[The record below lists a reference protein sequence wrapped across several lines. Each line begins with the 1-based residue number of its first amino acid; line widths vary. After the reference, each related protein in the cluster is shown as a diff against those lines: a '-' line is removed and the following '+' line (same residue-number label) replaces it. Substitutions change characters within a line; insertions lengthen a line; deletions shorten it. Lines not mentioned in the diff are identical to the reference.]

1 VNAQLLGWVT
11 GAYFVA
17 FVAVVYFTRATA
29 RRVAGAIAGG
39 VVAAAI
45 LLGVMVL
52 AEKFEWWHVFL
63 APTPS
68 SLALLY
74 ICGAI
79 SCAPIYLLTWRVARR
94 FGSNGLMVFIFVAT
108 IIGPPR
114 DYLVAAV
121 YPEWI
126 AFGAGIFPILAVA
139 ATYGC
144 LVAFGHAAMSIVA
157 GPSKGDGLAR
167 SNDVAA

>member
-1 VNAQLLGWVT
+1 MNAQLLGWVT

-79 SCAPIYLLTWRVARR
+79 SCAPIYLLTWR
-94 FGSNGLMVFIFVAT
+94 G
-108 IIGPPR
+108 
-114 DYLVAAV
+114 VAAV